1 MLACRQ
7 NDVFADVYG
16 ECRDSIISFGAER
29 TPCVRGPVGMAHCG
43 MAEAEPCTD
52 ENVDDRCELAH
63 KRLETFSDVYGECR
77 DSERTPRV
85 RDPVGMANCGT
96 ANAEAMHGRKC

>member
-16 ECRDSIISFGAER
+16 ECRDSER
-29 TPCVRGPVGMAHCG
+29 TPCVREPVGMANCG

-77 DSERTPRV
+77 DRLI
-85 RDPVGMANCGT
+85 A
-96 ANAEAMHGRKC
+96 AWQKQ